1 MLEHP
6 ENGYRL
12 VEKVQKKKLK
22 FDSIFFTDEDFIDKE
37 NLIYGRKVQDQ
48 MFKNSIRFWW
58 KINWVYEGFDCKKNW
73 FVRL

>member
-1 MLEHP
+1 MSEHP

-12 VEKVQKKKLK
+12 VEEVQKKKLK

-48 MFKNSIRFWW
+48 MFKNSIRF
-58 KINWVYEGFDCKKNW
+58 
-73 FVRL
+73 